1 MRKLKFTEYPWH
13 VIFFAIYPILN
24 LLAHNITEVD
34 ISVAYRSLWISLVVS
49 ISLLLILN
57 IFLRDWQRAG
67 IMTTVFIILFF
78 LYGHVYAYFQK
89 IEIAGILVGRH
100 RVLAG
105 LWIVLWV
112 LAFFGIKKEWGKGI
126 TTTLNMMAIVLF
138 IFPVF
143 SLGSY
148 MISTWRSEQE
158 QIKRLARLESPE
170 GLVASP
176 ESPDVY
182 FIILDQYAR
191 SDVLA
196 EFFDYDNSAFLTELE
211 DMGFYVAACANSNY
225 PHTSLSLM
233 GTLNYNYVS
242 DLGEEFSPEAKDREP
257 LWQMIKNSSVKRDFE
272 KLGYQSIAFESG
284 YDWAE
289 MESAD
294 IFYTLSST
302 RINNFE
308 ALLLQNSATYLPM
321 SLGYFRE
328 FRLDDNERK
337 RELILFVL
345 DQLKEIPSLP
355 GKKFVFAH
363 LVIPHPP
370 FVFGPDGNL
379 LVIEPYREGDEI
391 GYRRKDFQEGYR
403 NQTSFIN
410 SRIIGVIRQIIEDSP
425 QPPIIILQGDH
436 GPITIADNA
445 RTNILSAYLFPE
457 PKPSLYPEL
466 TSVNNFRMIFR
477 TYFNA
482 KSLPNLPDKS
492 YFFRAGSFYD
502 FYEKINLCTQP
513 EN

>member
-1 MRKLKFTEYPWH
+1 MKKIKLTDYPWH
-13 VIFFAIYPILN
+13 VIFFAIYPIMN

-34 ISVAYRSLWISLVVS
+34 ISVAYRSLWVSLVAS
-49 ISLLLILN
+49 ISLFLILN

-67 IMTTVFIILFF
+67 ILTTVFIVLFF

-105 LWIVLWV
+105 VWIVLWV
-112 LAFFGIKKEWGKGI
+112 LAFFGIKKRYLKAI
-126 TTTLNMMAIVLF
+126 TPTMNMIAIVLF
-138 IFPVF
+138 TFPVF

-148 MISTWRSEQE
+148 MLSTWRSGQE
-158 QIKRLARLESPE
+158 QVKRLAELEPPE
-170 GLVASP
+170 GLYASP
-176 ESPDVY
+176 EAPDVY
-182 FIILDQYAR
+182 FIILDQYTR

-196 EFFDYDNSAFLTELE
+196 KFFDYDNSAFLEELE

-225 PHTSLSLM
+225 PYTSLSLM

-242 DLGEEFSPEAKDREP
+242 DLGEEFSPDSKDKD
-257 LWQMIKNSSVKRDFE
+257 LSWQMIKNSSVQRDFE
-272 KLGYQSIAFESG
+272 MLGYQTIAFESG

-302 RINNFE
+302 KINNFE
-308 ALLLQNSATYLPM
+308 ALLLQNSATLIPT
-321 SLGYFRE
+321 SLGYFQE

-337 RELILFVL
+337 RELIFFVL
-345 DQLKEIPSLP
+345 DQLKKVPSLP

-370 FVFGPDGNL
+370 FVFGPNGEL
-379 LVIEPYREGDEI
+379 LVIEPYREGDEV

-403 NQTSFIN
+403 NQASFIN
-410 SRIIGVIRQIIEDSP
+410 SSITGVLRQIIEDSTS
-425 QPPIIILQGDH
+425 PPIIILQGDH
-436 GPITIADNA
+436 GPITIDDNA

-466 TSVNNFRMIFR
+466 TPVNNFRMIFQ

-482 KSLPNLPDKS
+482 KSLPTLPDKS
-492 YFFRAGSFYD
+492 YFVQAGSLYD
-502 FYEKINLCTQP
+502 FYEKMNSCTLP